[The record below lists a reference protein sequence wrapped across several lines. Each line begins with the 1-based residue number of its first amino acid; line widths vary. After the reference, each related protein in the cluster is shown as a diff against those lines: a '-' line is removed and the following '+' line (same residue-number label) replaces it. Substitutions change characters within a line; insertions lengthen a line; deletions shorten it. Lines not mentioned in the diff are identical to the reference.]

1 MYYPRRWLYGM
12 MALMKELGNGYLGQF
27 DDSPEKGESR

>member
-1 MYYPRRWLYGM
+1 M
-12 MALMKELGNGYLGQF
+12 MALMKELGDGYIGQF